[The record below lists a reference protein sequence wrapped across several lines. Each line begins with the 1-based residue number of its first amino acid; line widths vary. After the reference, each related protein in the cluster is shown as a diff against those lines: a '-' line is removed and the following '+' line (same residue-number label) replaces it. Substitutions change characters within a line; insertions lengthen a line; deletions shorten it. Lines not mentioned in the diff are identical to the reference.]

1 MSAVPIAEKIEPAAP
16 TDDGDIFAK
25 TAPDI
30 VLYQWPASQFC
41 DSIYV
46 RCTKIHR
53 MLAYL
58 HAPYKVADISFPK
71 TVNES
76 EISDKVKPLMR
87 KIPIIKVNDTTYI
100 EGTAK
105 IVLWLLERNNRMDF
119 VGSEVTTTPE
129 LWYLEHWAERWLV
142 WLVIYGRWL
151 KQDNYVSFVRSFMTI
166 KTSNDIPRS
175 VAYVRTR
182 ACDIL
187 RSTEVGG
194 LRHSEYI
201 NELTQGAQMLNK
213 ILERTE
219 FVTGPELKELDL
231 SLFMSIQALLD
242 PSLEEESQILNQY
255 PALTRWAKKVDA
267 ITRSEHTREICIHPV
282 PR

>member
-1 MSAVPIAEKIEPAAP
+1 MSAIPKNEKLESAQPAEG
-16 TDDGDIFAK
+16 GDIFAK
-25 TAPDI
+25 AAPDI

-53 MLAYL
+53 LLAYL
-58 HAPYKVADISFPK
+58 SAPYKVADISFPK

-105 IVLWLLERNNRMDF
+105 IVLWLLERSNRMDF
-119 VGSEVTTTPE
+119 VGTEVTTTPE

-151 KQDNYVSFVRSFMTI
+151 KEDNYVNFVRTFMAI
-166 KTSNDIPRS
+166 KANHEIPRS
-175 VAYVRTR
+175 VAYVRMR
-182 ACDIL
+182 ACNIL
-187 RSTEVGG
+187 RSTEVGA
-194 LRHSEYI
+194 LRYSEYI
-201 NELTQGAQMLNK
+201 HELTQGAQMLNK

-242 PSLEEESQILNQY
+242 PSLEEEAQILRQY

-267 ITRSEHTREICIHPV
+267 MTRSQHTREICLNPV
-282 PR
+282 PY